1 MGLFNYQIIEPLGPQ
16 KNQSPPRC
24 DPPISQRLSD
34 VYPANLIR
42 TIEVGDGP
50 RDPADAVPGAGGQ
63 VQAVGSIRKQPQ
75 TLGIRGGDIIQ

>member
-1 MGLFNYQIIEPLGPQ
+1 
-16 KNQSPPRC
+16 
-24 DPPISQRLSD
+24 